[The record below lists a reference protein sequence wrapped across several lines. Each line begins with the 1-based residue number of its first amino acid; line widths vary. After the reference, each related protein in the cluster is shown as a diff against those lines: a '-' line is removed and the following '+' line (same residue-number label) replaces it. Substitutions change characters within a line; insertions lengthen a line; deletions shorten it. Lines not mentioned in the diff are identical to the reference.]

1 MATAIDL
8 KKLAL
13 ADLNVAICSY
23 EGNKIKADFFNALPQ
38 DERLNVIKQML
49 KMACKGYV
57 GKKIHC
63 LSCEHEDS
71 HPSMGLYAEKD
82 INRFVAGDKAVFHCL
97 SCNATYD
104 LLDIVGATFGI
115 GRFSDIYAKAVD
127 LFCEAG
133 SCSEYKNQRPPAS
146 KEHKPYASK
155 SKYEQALGWDF
166 YKPIV
171 IPFDEDSESEEYK
184 DVMRYI
190 KSRGLYLYDLPD
202 HYIGSSS
209 VNKNFFAPDVK
220 WWVHPK
226 SGDAYIVFI
235 NSNGSVV
242 YRNTNRMSVRNP
254 YFNSKGKTG
263 IFREEQLYNGVC
275 FVCEGCFDALC
286 LQALGFNAVS
296 MNGIENFKALL
307 NKKGI
312 YPILMP
318 DRDKAGLNGVAE
330 LRHSF
335 FLPDFY
341 NADGSDFMLASNED
355 VNDAFQRVKKDDHE
369 FTSWRFGLWRTYEQA
384 VKYYGLDSKE
394 EEQYY
399 GFE

>member
-1 MATAIDL
+1 MAAQIDL
-8 KKLAL
+8 KKVAL

-23 EGNKIKADFFNALPQ
+23 KGNKIKADFFNNLLQ
-38 DERLNVIKQML
+38 DERLNVLKQML
-49 KMACKGYV
+49 KMMCNGYV
-57 GKKIHC
+57 GRKIHC

-71 HPSMGLYAEKD
+71 HPSMGIYAEKD
-82 INRFVAGDKAVFHCL
+82 INSFVAGDKVAFHCL

-104 LLDIVGATFGI
+104 LFDIVGATFGI
-115 GRFSDIYAKAVD
+115 SRFSDIYAKAVD
-127 LFCEAG
+127 LFCEQGA
-133 SCSEYKNQRPPAS
+133 CREYKSQRPPNS
-146 KEHKPYASK
+146 KEHKPYAAK
-155 SKYEQALGWDF
+155 SKYEQVLGWNC
-166 YKPIV
+166 YNSIV
-171 IPFDEDSESEEYK
+171 LPFDENSKSEEYK

-209 VNKNFFAPDVK
+209 VNKNIFAPDVK
-220 WWVHPK
+220 WWIYPK
-226 SGDAYIVFI
+226 SGDAYIAFI

-254 YFNSKGKTG
+254 YFNSKGKVG

-286 LQALGFNAVS
+286 LQALGFDAVS

-318 DRDKAGLNGVAE
+318 DRDIAGLNGVAE
-330 LRHSF
+330 LRRSF
-335 FLPDFY
+335 YLPDFY
-341 NADGSDFMLASNED
+341 NEGGSDFMLGRNED
-355 VNDAFQRVKKDDHE
+355 INDAFLRVKKDDHE
-369 FTSWRFGLWRTYEQA
+369 FSEWWFGLFRTYEQA
-384 VKYYGLDSKE
+384 VKHYGLDSE
-394 EEQYY
+394 EEDYYY
-399 GFE
+399 GP